1 VKSVRNI
8 SPFISAL
15 LIVLVLSGSTGFT
28 LIKHT
33 CYHCGMQNL
42 VTSLTSDVADD
53 KCCCG
58 HDDDISRPA
67 HKEGEYI
74 FSHDCCTIE
83 TERMIAVQVIR
94 TEVQTEIIPWFL
106 AATSLTFIPDHDLRS
121 VRPFPHN
128 MQMHDRRDLMTM
140 HCQILS

>member
-1 VKSVRNI
+1 MRNI
-8 SPFISAL
+8 LPFISAL

-33 CYHCGMQNL
+33 CYHCGIQNL
-42 VTSLTSDVADD
+42 VTSLASAGADD

-58 HDDDISRPA
+58 HDNDIAGPA
-67 HKEGEYI
+67 HNVGEYV

-106 AATSLTFIPDHDLRS
+106 AATSLTFIPDLDLRS
-121 VRPFPHN
+121 ARPFQDN
-128 MQMHDRRDLMTM
+128 MQMHDRRDLITM